1 MNLIFMEPVF
11 KDYLWGGNRLK
22 NELHKNSDLD
32 ITAESW
38 EISSNKNGDCKILNE
53 EYSGM
58 TLSELFAKK
67 NLRELIFGAK
77 CRDLEE
83 FPLLIKFIDA
93 NQNLSIQ
100 VHPDDGYAK
109 TIGLP
114 NGKNEMWYIM
124 DCKENAQIIA
134 GLKHS
139 LSKQELENIINNNR
153 IKDYLNYADI
163 KKGDSIY
170 ISAGTVHAILSGVLI
185 CEIQQNADITYRV
198 YDWDRKDKN
207 GNSRELHK
215 EQAIQTIKPDIIPE
229 IIHENNENIQI
240 IASNKYFETQK
251 INISGVFV
259 DNSDTNSFYTINI
272 VDGEGKIKALEM
284 EYNIKKGDS
293 FLVPATLGKYE
304 FKGKMTILKTYCK

>member
-58 TLSELFAKK
+58 TLSELFTKK

-100 VHPDDGYAK
+100 VHPDDEYAK

-124 DCKENAQIIA
+124 DCKENARIIA
-134 GLKHS
+134 GLNQN
-139 LSKQELENIINNNR
+139 LNKQELEDIIKNDK

-272 VDGEGKIKALEM
+272 VDGEGKIKALEK

-304 FKGKMTILKTYCK
+304 FEGKMTILKTYCK

>member
-38 EISSNKNGDCKILNE
+38 EISSNNNGDCKILNE

-67 NLRELIFGAK
+67 NLRELIFGTK

-251 INISGVFV
+251 INISGMFV

-304 FKGKMTILKTYCK
+304 FEGKMTILKTYCK

>member
-38 EISSNKNGDCKILNE
+38 EISSNKNGDCKIVNE

-100 VHPDDGYAK
+100 VHPDDEYAK

-272 VDGEGKIKALEM
+272 VDGEGKILVSEN
-284 EYNIKKGDS
+284 EYSLKRGDS
-293 FLVPATLGKYE
+293 FLVPATLGEYKVE
-304 FKGKMTILKTYCK
+304 GKMTVLKTYCK